1 MASPIAICIHGGCG
15 TLQRDLQSDDV
26 WLEGRMHLV
35 AALRAGWRVL
45 SSGGSS
51 VAAVEAAVMS
61 MEESPHFNAGFGAVL
76 NEAGE
81 HELDASIM
89 DGSNLAAGAVCAVRR
104 TRHPVAAAR
113 AVMEHSSC
121 VLIAGA
127 AADAFVEREG
137 LEIVENSFFTT
148 PQRVQSLATIKQ
160 RGALGTIAAA
170 TEAEKH
176 GTVGAAA
183 LDSSGTLAAATS
195 TGGFTNK
202 PVRVP
207 CHPRRSR
214 ALHRFP
220 RAAPCIPACVPAPCQ
235 LRCLAASQCR
245 MSSSCTATQHRNN
258 AYLPQAGRIGDSPI
272 IGAGTYA
279 RNGACAVS
287 GTGQGEMF
295 IRKAAAHDITA
306 RVVYGG
312 HSLQVAA
319 DSVLREMTQLGVGA
333 GFAAVDAHGTPYAPY
348 NTTGMCG
355 TSFLFFATRCCPHGG
370 WAFAA
375 SAHF

>member
-1 MASPIAICIHGGCG
+1 
-15 TLQRDLQSDDV
+15 
-26 WLEGRMHLV
+26 MHLV

-51 VAAVEAAVMS
+51 VAAVEAAIMS
-61 MEESPHFNAGFGAVL
+61 MEDSPHFNAGFGAVL

-127 AADAFVEREG
+127 AADAFAERQG

-148 PQRVQSLATIKQ
+148 PKRVQSLATIKQ

-202 PVRVP
+202 PVRP
-207 CHPRRSR
+207 PPTR
-214 ALHRFP
+214 AAATLCTTFTAQPYTCMRARAMSTALRGSESVSHQQQLHRNSRFS
-220 RAAPCIPACVPAPCQ
+220 AP
-235 LRCLAASQCR
+235 
-245 MSSSCTATQHRNN
+245 
-258 AYLPQAGRIGDSPI
+258 
-272 IGAGTYA
+272 
-279 RNGACAVS
+279 
-287 GTGQGEMF
+287 
-295 IRKAAAHDITA
+295 
-306 RVVYGG
+306 
-312 HSLQVAA
+312 
-319 DSVLREMTQLGVGA
+319 
-333 GFAAVDAHGTPYAPY
+333 
-348 NTTGMCG
+348 
-355 TSFLFFATRCCPHGG
+355 
-370 WAFAA
+370 
-375 SAHF
+375 

>member
-1 MASPIAICIHGGCG
+1 
-15 TLQRDLQSDDV
+15 
-26 WLEGRMHLV
+26 MHLA

-51 VAAVEAAVMS
+51 VAAVEAAVVS
-61 MEESPHFNAGFGAVL
+61 MEDSPHFNAGFGAVL

-127 AADAFVEREG
+127 AADAFAERQG

-148 PQRVQSLATIKQ
+148 PQRVQSLATFKQ
-160 RGALGTIAAA
+160 RGALGTIASA

-202 PVRVP
+202 PVRHGDACP
-207 CHPRRSR
+207 PT
-214 ALHRFP
+214 
-220 RAAPCIPACVPAPCQ
+220 RAAAPLCNAVTARAQLQPCMSHALCARAMSMAPRGSESAVAALQLSHWRTVIIPIC
-235 LRCLAASQCR
+235 RRLAALETRPSSALAPTLATVLVQCP
-245 MSSSCTATQHRNN
+245 AQGK
-258 AYLPQAGRIGDSPI
+258 GRCS
-272 IGAGTYA
+272 
-279 RNGACAVS
+279 
-287 GTGQGEMF
+287 
-295 IRKAAAHDITA
+295 
-306 RVVYGG
+306 
-312 HSLQVAA
+312 
-319 DSVLREMTQLGVGA
+319 
-333 GFAAVDAHGTPYAPY
+333 
-348 NTTGMCG
+348 
-355 TSFLFFATRCCPHGG
+355 
-370 WAFAA
+370 
-375 SAHF
+375 

>member
-1 MASPIAICIHGGCG
+1 MASPVAICIHGGCG

-26 WLEGRMHLV
+26 WLEARMHLA

-51 VAAVEAAVMS
+51 VAAVEAAILS
-61 MEESPHFNAGFGAVL
+61 MEDSPHFNAGFGAVL

-127 AADAFVEREG
+127 AADAFAERQG

-160 RGALGTIAAA
+160 RGAVGTIAAA

-207 CHPRRSR
+207 RHPRRSR
-214 ALHRFP
+214 TLHRFRLVAQLPVSLHAFP
-220 RAAPCIPACVPAPCQ
+220 RHVSCAAWQ
-235 LRCLAASQCR
+235 R
-245 MSSSCTATQHRNN
+245 
-258 AYLPQAGRIGDSPI
+258 
-272 IGAGTYA
+272 
-279 RNGACAVS
+279 VS
-287 GTGQGEMF
+287 VT
-295 IRKAAAHDITA
+295 
-306 RVVYGG
+306 
-312 HSLQVAA
+312 
-319 DSVLREMTQLGVGA
+319 
-333 GFAAVDAHGTPYAPY
+333 
-348 NTTGMCG
+348 
-355 TSFLFFATRCCPHGG
+355 
-370 WAFAA
+370 
-375 SAHF
+375 